1 MRTMTIEEALE
12 IISFFDGSRLEE
24 VSLCM
29 GQARVHVRKTIRE
42 TQSASPAPPAG
53 PSPSPEEI
61 LPITAPRLGVF
72 QRAAGT
78 GDSPLA
84 DLGQEVTPE
93 SPAGYIRVLEKT
105 YAVPAGIRGRIV
117 RICAGEGDLV
127 EYGEPLFLVS
137 AKETKAGGRRS

>member
-1 MRTMTIEEALE
+1 MKTMTIEEAVE

-29 GQARVHVRKTIRE
+29 GEARVHVRKTIRE
-42 TQSASPAPPAG
+42 TESASPAPPAG
-53 PSPSPEEI
+53 PSQSPEKI

-72 QRAAGT
+72 QRAAGS
-78 GDSPLA
+78 GDPPLA
-84 DLGQEVTPE
+84 DLGQEVKPE

-105 YAVPAGIRGRIV
+105 YAVPAGLRGRIV
-117 RICAGEGDLV
+117 RICAGEGNLV

-137 AKETKAGGRRS
+137 VEKTKEGGRRP